1 MPVNFTGSY
10 TQNFDSLATTGT
22 GATAN
27 TWTNDTTIAGW
38 SLFNKDGAAIG
49 TYNADTGGSNTGSFN
64 SYGTTG
70 STDRALGG
78 AASNGAYFGTPASG
92 SVAGYFAFAASNGT
106 GATVNTLNL
115 KFNGEQWRNGGNASA
130 QSMVL
135 EYGFGATFAAVTSW
149 TKPGGSFDWNSP
161 VISATAAAVDG
172 NVAGKVAD
180 LGGTLNNLN
189 WSTSD
194 TLWLRWIENNDS
206 GNDHGLAIDDFA
218 LSATTGGGGGL
229 PLVSI
234 ASTANAAEA
243 GLSKGNF
250 RISRTGPTTSSVDV
264 PFSFTGSAIVNTDY
278 SSSPVPGLVTIPI
291 GAAFIDITITPVDD
305 TSVEGNEDVIATLST
320 PAGYALG
327 TATAKVTIA
336 DNDLPPSSGITKI
349 HDIQGSGSTFNSLY
363 AGARTIEGIVTRA
376 FGKLS
381 GFYVQEEDA
390 DADTDA
396 ATSEAIFVYD
406 PTGLFKGNVGD
417 KVNISGTA
425 KEFTTP
431 TSTSSL
437 TQFDTLTNV
446 TVVSSGNALPTVTK
460 IQLPVASESV
470 LERYE
475 GMLVNLSAA
484 TGDLTVTENYQLGR
498 YGQVVL
504 AATGPGNQTGTDAR
518 LEQYT
523 QFNAPSVAGYAAYLT
538 QLDNRKIY
546 LDDANSAQNP
556 DPEIFARGGNPL
568 SATNTL
574 RSGDTVASVTGILDE
589 RFEGYRIQTT
599 APVNFVASN
608 PRPATP
614 PAVGGT
620 LKVASFNVLNY
631 FNDLDT
637 GASIPIGGK
646 DFQPRGANNAA
657 EFTRQRNKTIQAIVG
672 TGADVLGLMELENNG
687 FGSSSA
693 IADLVSG
700 LNAVAGAGTYS
711 YIAPK
716 TAISTDAIT
725 VGMIYKSAKVTPVGD
740 AATLPVGKV
749 NTPDGTYTYS
759 GAFDTVGRRPLA
771 QTFKEIATGESFT
784 LVANHFKSKGSSSG
798 TAGDADILDGQGFSN
813 GIRTREA
820 QDLAKWLATNPTG
833 TTDTDYL
840 VLGDLN
846 AYAKEDPLT
855 TLAAAG
861 YANLLPTSTY
871 SYVFNG
877 QVGSLDHALG
887 TSSLAKQVSGV
898 DEWHINADE
907 PLVLDYNTEFKL
919 AGQVTSFYSADQYRS
934 SDHDPIL
941 VGLNLKS
948 GTTVPTPATRNDF
961 NGDKKADIL
970 WRSDVGGVAVW
981 QMDGATVSSGSL
993 TSTPNLDTTW
1003 KAAGTG
1009 DFNGDGKSDI
1019 LWRNS
1024 TTGNVAVW
1032 TMNGNAITSSVLTST
1047 PTLASSWK
1055 TVGVADFSG
1064 DGKSDILWRNDD
1076 DRVVLWTMDGSTI
1089 TSSSLTSTPTL
1100 AASWKAVGTG
1110 DFNGD
1115 SKADVLW
1122 RNDDGS
1128 IALWQM
1134 NGTAITSTATST
1146 SSLSSSWKAAG
1157 TGDFNGD
1164 GKTDVLW
1171 RNTTTNAAVVWQMDG
1186 ATVTSS
1192 TATSTAGLD
1201 STWQVADIADFNG
1214 DGKAD
1219 ILWSKNTGA
1228 TTANATQVWTMNG
1241 SSVLSATPTS
1251 VQPLVGWQVAAPI
1264 V

>member
-1 MPVNFTGSY
+1 MPVNFTGTY
-10 TQNFDSLATTGT
+10 TQNFDTLATTGT
-22 GATAN
+22 GTTN
-27 TWTNDTTIAGW
+27 TWTNDTTIGGW

-49 TYNADTGGSNTGSFN
+49 TYNADTGSSNAGSFY
-64 SYGTTG
+64 SYGAG
-70 STDRALGG
+70 STATDRALGG
-78 AASNGAYFGTPASG
+78 AASGGAYFGSPASG
-92 SVAGYFAFAASNGT
+92 AIAGWFAFAANNGT

-115 KFNGEQWRNGGNASA
+115 KFNGEQWRNGGNATA

-135 EYGFGATFAAVTSW
+135 EYGFGANFGAVTSW
-149 TKPGGSFDWNSP
+149 TKPGGTFDWNSP

-180 LGGTLNNLN
+180 VGGALNNLN

-194 TLWLRWIENNDS
+194 TLWLRWAENNDT
-206 GNDHGLAIDDFA
+206 GNDHGLAIDDFS

-229 PLVSI
+229 PLVSVAAI
-234 ASTANAAEA
+234 DANAAEA
-243 GLSKGNF
+243 GTDPGVF
-250 RISRTGPTTSSVDV
+250 RISRTGSTTNALDV
-264 PFSFTGSAIVNTDY
+264 NLNYQGTATFGLDFTPSGAISGTIPAGSAFADV
-278 SSSPVPGLVTIPI
+278 
-291 GAAFIDITITPVDD
+291 TITPVDD
-305 TSVEGNEDVIATLST
+305 TLVEGNEDVTLT
-320 PAGYALG
+320 ITTAPTGYALG

-336 DNDLPPSSGITKI
+336 DNDTPPSNGITKI
-349 HDIQGSGSTFNSLY
+349 HNIQGSGSAFNSLY
-363 AGARTIEGIVTRA
+363 AGTRTIEGIVTRA

-381 GFYVQEEDA
+381 GFYVQEEDT

-417 KVNISGTA
+417 KVSVSGTA
-425 KEFTTP
+425 KEFVPDPQTNTTFKF
-431 TSTSSL
+431 SL
-437 TQFDTLTNV
+437 TQFDTLTSV
-446 TVVSSGNALPTVTK
+446 TVVSSGNALPTVTN

-504 AATGPGNQTGTDAR
+504 AATGPGNQPGTDAR

-546 LDDANSAQNP
+546 LDDANTAQNP

-608 PRPATP
+608 SRPATP

-637 GASIPIGGK
+637 GKSISIGGGS
-646 DFQPRGANNAA
+646 FQPRGANNAA

-687 FGSSSA
+687 FGSNSA

-711 YIAPK
+711 FITPK

-725 VGMIYKSAKVTPVGD
+725 VGMIYKSAKVTPIGD
-740 AATLPVGKV
+740 AATMAAG
-749 NTPDGTYTYS
+749 YS
-759 GAFDTVGRRPLA
+759 AAFDKVGRKPLA

-798 TAGDADILDGQGFSN
+798 TDGDADILDGQGFSN

-820 QDLAKWLATNPTG
+820 EDLAKWLATNPTG
-833 TTDTDYL
+833 TSDTDYL

-887 TSSLAKQVSGV
+887 TSSLVKQVSGV

-907 PLVLDYNTEFKL
+907 PIVLDYNTEFKS

-941 VGLNLKS
+941 IGLNLKS
-948 GTTVPTPATRNDF
+948 ATTVPTPATRNDF

-981 QMDGATVSSGSL
+981 QMDGATVSSANF

-1032 TMNGNAITSSVLTST
+1032 TMNSNTVTSSILTST
-1047 PTLASSWK
+1047 PTLDNSWK
-1055 TVGVADFSG
+1055 TAGTGDFNGDGKSDILWRNTNGNVAIWTMNGSTITASNLTSTPSLDNSWKTAGTGDFNG

-1076 DRVVLWTMDGSTI
+1076 GSVALWQMNGSTI
-1089 TSSSLTSTPTL
+1089 TSSNLTSTP
-1100 AASWKAVGTG
+1100 
-1110 DFNGD
+1110 
-1115 SKADVLW
+1115 
-1122 RNDDGS
+1122 
-1128 IALWQM
+1128 
-1134 NGTAITSTATST
+1134 
-1146 SSLSSSWKAAG
+1146 SLDNTWKAAG

-1171 RNTTTNAAVVWQMDG
+1171 RNTTNNAAVVWQMDG
-1186 ATVTSS
+1186 ANVVTS
-1192 TATSTAGLD
+1192 TATSTSGLD
-1201 STWQVADIADFNG
+1201 SSYQVADIADFSG

-1241 SSVLSATPTS
+1241 ASVLSAAPTS
-1251 VQPLVGWQVAAPI
+1251 LQPLAGWNVAAPI

>member
-1 MPVNFTGSY
+1 MPVNFNGNY
-10 TQNFDSLATTGT
+10 TQNFDTLATTGT
-22 GATAN
+22 GATN
-27 TWTNDTTIAGW
+27 TWSNDTTIGGW

-49 TYNADTGGSNTGSFN
+49 TYNADTGTSNTGSFY
-64 SYGTTG
+64 SYGASTTA
-70 STDRALGG
+70 TDRALGG
-78 AASNGAYFGTPASG
+78 AASGGAYFGTPASG
-92 SVAGYFAFAASNGT
+92 AVAGWMAFAANNGT
-106 GATVNTLNL
+106 GATINTLNVS
-115 KFNGEQWRNGGNASA
+115 FNGEQWRNGGNATA

-135 EYGFGATFAAVTSW
+135 EYGFGATFGAVTSW
-149 TKPGGSFDWNSP
+149 TKPGGNFDWNSP

-172 NVAGKVAD
+172 NVAGKVANV
-180 LGGTLNNLN
+180 GGALNNLN

-194 TLWLRWIENNDS
+194 TLWLRWTENNDS
-206 GNDHGLAIDDFA
+206 GNDHGLAIDDFS
-218 LSATTGGGGGL
+218 LSATTSNV
-229 PLVSI
+229 PIVSV

-243 GLSKGNF
+243 GLGNGSF
-250 RISRTGPTTSSVDV
+250 RISRTGATTSAVVV
-264 PFSFTGSAIVNTDY
+264 PFSFTGQAIINTDY
-278 SSSPVPGLVTIPI
+278 SSSPVPGLVTIPV
-291 GAAFIDITITPVDD
+291 GAAFTDITITPVDD
-305 TSVEGNEDVIATLST
+305 TLVEGNEDVIINLST
-320 PAGYALG
+320 PTGYGLG

-349 HDIQGSGSTFNSLY
+349 HDIQGNGSTFNSLY

-381 GFYVQEEDA
+381 GFYVQEEDT

-417 KVNISGTA
+417 KVSVSGTA
-425 KEFTTP
+425 KEFVLDPQTNTTFKF
-431 TSTSSL
+431 SL
-437 TQFDTLTNV
+437 TQFDTLTSV
-446 TVVSSGNALPTVTK
+446 TVVSSGNALPTVTN

-504 AATGPGNQTGTDAR
+504 AAAGPGNQPGTDAR

-523 QFNAPSVAGYAAYLT
+523 QFNAPSVSGYAAYLT

-546 LDDANSAQNP
+546 LDDANTAQNP

-608 PRPATP
+608 PRSATP

-637 GASIPIGGK
+637 GKSISIGGGS
-646 DFQPRGANNAA
+646 FQPRGANNAA

-687 FGSSSA
+687 FGSNSA
-693 IADLVSG
+693 ISDLVSG

-711 YIAPK
+711 FIAPK

-725 VGMIYKSAKVTPVGD
+725 VGMIYKSAKVTPIGD
-740 AATLPVGKV
+740 AATMAVG
-749 NTPDGTYTYS
+749 YS
-759 GAFDTVGRRPLA
+759 AAFDKVGRKPLA

-798 TAGDADILDGQGFSN
+798 TDGDADILDGQGFSN

-907 PLVLDYNTEFKL
+907 PLVLDYNTEFKS
-919 AGQVTSFYSADQYRS
+919 AGQVTSFYDATMYRS
-934 SDHDPIL
+934 SDHDPIV

-948 GTTVPTPATRNDF
+948 STIPTPATRNDF
-961 NGDKKADIL
+961 NGDGKSDMLWRNTDGSIATWTMNGSSATPGSIGKLTQDWTIAGTGDFNSDKNADIIL
-970 WRSDVGGVAVW
+970 SNIDGRAVIW
-981 QMDGATVSSGSL
+981 QMNGSNVTGVKQIGSL
-993 TSTPNLDTTW
+993 SLAAPAPSGGRW
-1003 KAAGTG
+1003 SIAGTG
-1009 DFNGDGKSDI
+1009 DFNGD
-1019 LWRNS
+1019 S
-1024 TTGNVAVW
+1024 T
-1032 TMNGNAITSSVLTST
+1032 
-1047 PTLASSWK
+1047 
-1055 TVGVADFSG
+1055 D
-1064 DGKSDILWRNDD
+1064 
-1076 DRVVLWTMDGSTI
+1076 
-1089 TSSSLTSTPTL
+1089 
-1100 AASWKAVGTG
+1100 
-1110 DFNGD
+1110 
-1115 SKADVLW
+1115 DVLLL
-1122 RNDDGS
+1122 NNVNGS
-1128 IALWQM
+1128 VATWQI
-1134 NGTAITSTATST
+1134 NASAVTEAKTIGTLGADWFI
-1146 SSLSSSWKAAG
+1146 AG
-1157 TGDFNGD
+1157 TGDFD
-1164 GKTDVLW
+1164 
-1171 RNTTTNAAVVWQMDG
+1171 
-1186 ATVTSS
+1186 
-1192 TATSTAGLD
+1192 
-1201 STWQVADIADFNG
+1201 G

-1219 ILWSKNTGA
+1219 ILMLNSKDGTIAEWQMNGSTTTGKTLGKLADGWSIAGTADFNGDNKSDILFRHTNGSVSTWEMNGSTVTKTA
-1228 TTANATQVWTMNG
+1228 LIGTANANWQFAGTGDINGDKNADIMWRNELGSMAAWQMNG
-1241 SSVLSATPTS
+1241 TSVLAAGATSILTNNTS
-1251 VQPLVGWQVAAPI
+1251 WNVAAPQSVVLGVGI
-1264 V
+1264 QAVPV